1 MGPRKWREGGRR
13 EGGKERGKF
22 QYIYDLES
30 SMKIQD
36 LFLAFFT
43 FKFSKNIHRLLSK
56 KSNAPF

>member
-1 MGPRKWREGGRR
+1 MYTLFSRGWGKGVEGGGRR
-13 EGGKERGKF
+13 REGS
-22 QYIYDLES
+22 IYDLES

-56 KSNAPF
+56 KSKAPY